1 MSTGTQLLKVHSSRV
16 PTFSVSSSADSEGG
30 GTTLLWNYG
39 NYLPLH
45 PA

>member
-1 MSTGTQLLKVHSSRV
+1 MSTGTQLFMVHRSTV
-16 PTFSVSSSADSEGG
+16 PTFSVSSSADSEGKD
-30 GTTLLWNYG
+30 TMPLWNYG